1 MRSPDE
7 LLKEIGA
14 MNAGSNAPT
23 FEKAKAELD
32 LLCATNVVNSINDL
46 NSSIKQNSI
55 SNESISKKLFWLNIA
70 LIAATA
76 VGAVATIII
85 ACLTYRC

>member
-1 MRSPDE
+1 MRTPDD
-7 LLKEIGA
+7 LLNAIGA

-32 LLCATNVVNSINDL
+32 LLCATNIVNSINDL
-46 NSSIKQNSI
+46 NDSIKQNSI

-70 LIAATA
+70 LVAATA
-76 VGAVATIII
+76 VGAFATIVI
-85 ACLTYRC
+85 AYLT